1 MAQLFTLKHKRKIV
15 RTILSACII
24 LFSMLARGQDST
36 YHFVTSDGV
45 SLYLRTAGKGF
56 PCLFIHGGP
65 GNTSHYFEPLPAAKI
80 LEQQVRMIYY
90 DQRGG
95 GRSASAKDSNYSIKR
110 MEQDIEEIRHFLNIK
125 KWSVIG
131 HSFGGLIMTAY
142 AKDYP
147 GNVQSLVYL
156 HCSLNLH
163 SVLHSHI
170 ENGVRLL
177 QEAGV
182 NYAPDSK
189 LPLFNQMMDVHTE
202 MAKHGIEYKIMFRSA
217 REKDIE
223 DSLIGSATPHFN
235 QDFQRFVWKL
245 DDYQTDYAVYTHD
258 ILCPVLIITGKKD
271 YAVGADTYKTWHFK
285 NSQVIF
291 YDYAHASFQ
300 EDPTWFTR
308 HVLSF
313 LKSANDASV
322 VLSGPQ

>member
-1 MAQLFTLKHKRKIV
+1 V
-15 RTILSACII
+15 RT
-24 LFSMLARGQDST
+24 LFCAFAIFCSMLVKAQDSI

-110 MEQDIEEIRHFLNIK
+110 MEQDIEEIRNFLKIK
-125 KWSVIG
+125 KWSIIG

-147 GNVQSLVYL
+147 STIQSLVYL
-156 HCSLNLH
+156 HCSLSLN
-163 SVLHSHI
+163 SVLHIHI

-177 QEAGV
+177 KEAGV
-182 NYAPDSK
+182 TYAPDSK
-189 LPLFNQMMDVHTE
+189 LPLFNQMMDVHAE
-202 MAKHGIEYKIMFRSA
+202 MVKHGIEYKIMFRSA

-223 DSLIGSATPHFN
+223 DSLISSATPHFN

-245 DDYQTDYAVYTHD
+245 NDYQIDYAIYTKD
-258 ILCPVLIITGKKD
+258 IVCPVLIITGKKD

-285 NSQVIF
+285 NSHVIF

-313 LKSANDASV
+313 LKSANETSVSISDA
-322 VLSGPQ
+322 Q

>member
-1 MAQLFTLKHKRKIV
+1 
-15 RTILSACII
+15 
-24 LFSMLARGQDST
+24 MLVEGQDST

-45 SLYLRTAGKGF
+45 FLYLRTAGKGF
-56 PCLFIHGGP
+56 PVLFIHGGP

-80 LEQQVRMIYY
+80 LEQHVHMIYF

-110 MEQDIEEIRHFLNIK
+110 MELDIEEIRNFLKIK
-125 KWSVIG
+125 KWSIIG

-147 GNVQSLVYL
+147 ANIQSLVYL
-156 HCSLNLH
+156 HCSLNLN

-177 QEAGV
+177 KEAGV
-182 NYAPDSK
+182 NYAPDTK
-189 LPLFNQMMDVHTE
+189 LPLFKQMMDVHAE

-245 DDYQTDYAVYTHD
+245 SDYQIDYANYTKD
-258 ILCPVLIITGKKD
+258 IVCPVLIITGKKD
-271 YAVGADTYKTWHFK
+271 YAVGPDTYKTWHFK
-285 NSQVIF
+285 NSRVIF
-291 YDYAHASFQ
+291 YDYAHVSFQ
-300 EDPTWFTR
+300 EDPIWFTK

-313 LKSANDASV
+313 LKSSIDAPVAISRAE
-322 VLSGPQ
+322 